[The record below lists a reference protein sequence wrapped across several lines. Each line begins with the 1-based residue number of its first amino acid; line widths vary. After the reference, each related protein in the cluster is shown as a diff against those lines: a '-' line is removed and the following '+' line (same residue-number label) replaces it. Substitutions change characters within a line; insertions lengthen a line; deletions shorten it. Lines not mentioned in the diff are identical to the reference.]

1 MGAALIPLTEVLNRL
16 TKVFKEEGY
25 DSATLSR
32 LSSATGLG
40 KASLYHH
47 FPGGKVDMAI
57 AVAERSNQLFYKLII
72 APLQGDEDPVKRIE
86 QMIKSL
92 DNYYSKG
99 EESCLLGMLAMGGS
113 ATLFREYVRR
123 GLGDWVDALA
133 QTLIEAGSSKTE
145 ARQKAEDTVF
155 RIEGAL
161 LVARGTGD
169 PSPFRRMVAQL
180 KKQLLQ

>member
-1 MGAALIPLTEVLNRL
+1 MGVALIPLAEVLSRL
-16 TKVFKEEGY
+16 AQVFKEEGY

-57 AVAERSNQLFYKLII
+57 AVAERSNRIFHEQII
-72 APLQGDEDPVKRIE
+72 APLQSDGDPVKRIE
-86 QMIKSL
+86 QMIKHL
-92 DNYYSKG
+92 NIYYSQG
-99 EESCLLGMLAMGGS
+99 EESCLLGMLAMGGN
-113 ATLFREYVRR
+113 APLFQEQVRR
-123 GLGDWVDALA
+123 GLGDWIEALA
-133 QTLIEAGSSKTE
+133 QVLIQAGLSTTE
-145 ARQKAEDTVF
+145 AHQRAEDTVF

-169 PSPFRRMVAQL
+169 PSPFRRMLAQL
-180 KKQLLQ
+180 KSQLLQ